1 MIPPIPSVSDSSSWE
16 WMKENTNGR
25 SKSREGEYCRQHEQF
40 PSTWCSEQINSAFV
54 RPWELNPVGH
64 VANLRLNKRMT
75 GFGKRAAPDSHVYIW
90 LWLRQDRST
99 EKPLHLSSCLWI
111 PLILTFHLYYQNCWN
126 KISAGTVDGW
136 TNVSRRLS
144 TQLRAQ
150 LWNCYCQWVR
160 GSNLALENYCLLFDS
175 LLLHGVS
182 VTVTNIIRKS
192 WEHWWEVGFSYN
204 KRDLTYYFIIVQ
216 TF

>member
-1 MIPPIPSVSDSSSWE
+1 MLWRGYVKCICEVEPIGLKIFSTTQFLTVFILIPPIPSVSDSSSWE
-16 WMKENTNGR
+16 WKKENTNGR

-111 PLILTFHLYYQNCWN
+111 PLILTFHLYHQNCWN
-126 KISAGTVDGW
+126 KISL
-136 TNVSRRLS
+136 NRR
-144 TQLRAQ
+144 
-150 LWNCYCQWVR
+150 WM
-160 GSNLALENYCLLFDS
+160 D
-175 LLLHGVS
+175 
-182 VTVTNIIRKS
+182 
-192 WEHWWEVGFSYN
+192 
-204 KRDLTYYFIIVQ
+204 
-216 TF
+216 